1 MRFTTLLPVA
11 FASIAAAA
19 AAPDFAIGEGI
30 LYTATNEA
38 ELDAVTKAVIQAL
51 STYQA
56 SLTVQPEWTSAY
68 SALVE
73 FQETHRGVPD
83 IVTDL
88 EAVTAYATTPS
99 W

>member
-1 MRFTTLLPVA
+1 MRFTALLPVV
-11 FASIAAAA
+11 FASFAAAA
-19 AAPDFAIGEGI
+19 PAPDFAIGSGY
-30 LYTATNEA
+30 LYTASNQA
-38 ELDAVTKAVIQAL
+38 QLDTVTKAVAQAL
-51 STYQA
+51 SSHQA
-56 SLTVQPEWTSAY
+56 SLTAQPEWTSAY

-88 EAVTAYATTPS
+88 EAVTVYATTPS